1 MKLSYNNLSWNS
13 IVFHFN
19 PSTRL
24 SLSEEQKK
32 RLHIE
37 KVFFAK
43 TKKRMFLYVW
53 ITILA
58 HTSIVN
64 LRIRGDFPPLIVVSE
79 KF

>member
-32 RLHIE
+32 KRLHIE
-37 KVFFAK
+37 KVFFCKDEK
-43 TKKRMFLYVW
+43 TDVPICLNNNFSAYKYR
-53 ITILA
+53 
-58 HTSIVN
+58 
-64 LRIRGDFPPLIVVSE
+64 
-79 KF
+79 